1 MTTAGTVVAVQL
13 CPGHRLPMASRS
25 QVRAVAGVG
34 LEDDFHARGGR
45 RQVLLIDLEILEAL
59 GLEPGQVKENLTVRG
74 LNLQSLPAGT
84 RLLVGSEVVLEL
96 TGPCTPCSRM
106 DEIRPGLQAELQ
118 GRRGVL
124 ARVVAGGV
132 IRVGDPVRPVEELAR
147 AGKPA

>member
-1 MTTAGTVVAVQL
+1 MTPAGTVVTVQL
-13 CPGHRLPMASRS
+13 CSGHRLPMASRS
-25 QVRAVAGVG
+25 EVRAVAGLG
-34 LEDDFHARGGR
+34 LEGDFHARGGR
-45 RQVLLIDLEILEAL
+45 RQVLLIDQEILEAL

-84 RLLVGSEVVLEL
+84 RLRIGSEAVLEL

-124 ARVVAGGV
+124 ARVVTGGV
-132 IRVGDPVRPVEELAR
+132 IRVGDPVEPVEELAR
-147 AGKPA
+147 PATPA